1 MSGPDAKNMIDET
14 WCPATGAIVATL
26 GVAALLDIATAE
38 TLSLTDHAPS
48 LGVVIFRLID
58 SYASPVALASTLLAW
73 IFWILRSQIHFKFFF
88 KMTMG
93 LSLIALLDNLL
104 GLIICLFDKQD
115 SPGFLL
121 LSASFVYL
129 ENIAFFTVFYW
140 HFDHPLQIRI
150 AAGEKIHPEIVFP
163 QYGSPFESLANWKP
177 SYLDYLFLSFNTSS
191 TFGPTH
197 PIPLRGTVQVGM
209 MLQVS
214 IAMAILIMLAARAI
228 GLIH

>member
-1 MSGPDAKNMIDET
+1 M
-14 WCPATGAIVATL
+14 
-26 GVAALLDIATAE
+26 
-38 TLSLTDHAPS
+38 
-48 LGVVIFRLID
+48 
-58 SYASPVALASTLLAW
+58 
-73 IFWILRSQIHFKFFF
+73 
-88 KMTMG
+88 
-93 LSLIALLDNLL
+93 
-104 GLIICLFDKQD
+104 
-115 SPGFLL
+115 
-121 LSASFVYL
+121 YL